1 MGCCGIIIWSLLLW
15 TTSILALQILEFFYG
30 TYMATEVAYYTY
42 MYAKVDKANYI
53 KVTSYTRVAMLIGKL
68 IASISG
74 QALIYFSL
82 MDYRDLNY
90 ITLAGEY
97 MYVNGG
103 NFPLFRKSGKL
114 LVNSCN
120 FLFSI

>member
-103 NFPLFRKSGKL
+103 NFPLFTKSGKL
-114 LVNSCN
+114 L
-120 FLFSI
+120 L